1 MLGPKLPP
9 EGLTIPDLASQGGT
23 KPLLPQ
29 GRSTKAAL
37 GGETLDQ
44 GDLAEQALKP
54 LGPGPGGEQQGK
66 GWQHNQGCNRASRC
80 PQLEGLPS
88 PLGASHGLGD
98 QERRGLAAAC
108 RRRRSR
114 HSTVER

>member
-9 EGLTIPDLASQGGT
+9 KVLAIPNLASQGGA

-29 GRSTKAAL
+29 GGSTQAPL
-37 GGETLDQ
+37 GGKTLDQ
-44 GDLAEQALKP
+44 GDLAQQPLEP
-54 LGPGPGGEQQGK
+54 LGPGPGDKDQGK
-66 GWQHNQGCNRASRC
+66 GRQQNQGRDRTSSS
-80 PQLEGLPS
+80 PGLQGLPN
-88 PLGASHGLGD
+88 PLAASHGSGG
-98 QERRGLAAAC
+98 QERRGFPAAL

>member
-9 EGLTIPDLASQGGT
+9 EVLTIPNLACQGGA
-23 KPLLPQ
+23 KALLPQ

-44 GDLAEQALKP
+44 GDLAEQPLKS
-54 LGPGPGGEQQGK
+54 LGPGPGGEHQGK
-66 GWQHNQGCNRASRC
+66 GWQQNQGCNRASRS
-80 PQLEGLPS
+80 LELKGLPS
-88 PLGASHGLGD
+88 PLGASHGLGG
-98 QERRGLAAAC
+98 QERRGLPAAL
-108 RRRRSR
+108 RRRLSR

>member
-9 EGLTIPDLASQGGT
+9 KVLAIPNLACQGGA

-29 GRSTKAAL
+29 GRSTQAAL
-37 GGETLDQ
+37 GRKTLDQ
-44 GDLAEQALKP
+44 GDLAQQPLEP
-54 LGPGPGGEQQGK
+54 LGPGPGDKDQGK
-66 GWQHNQGCNRASRC
+66 RWEQNQGSDRARC
-80 PQLEGLPS
+80 SPGLQGLPN
-88 PLGASHGLGD
+88 PLAASQGSGG
-98 QERRGLAAAC
+98 QERRGFPAAL